1 MASQQQAP
9 GALGT
14 TPKGGVYPKNFVRSQ
29 EHLLQRSDYNP
40 EPTTMP
46 PPTAGLAGAIGERHV
61 ICFVG
66 LPARGKQF
74 MAERLCRYLKFF
86 HGAQCEI
93 FDLANERYGTDES
106 VGDAI
111 TGYLEEEDETAT
123 TQLLRSLEGIDDDSL
138 DRLKKNVD
146 SGKIAIIDTSDAF
159 KTQRRAWS
167 GTSKETRWAMQ
178 KHLAA
183 LRVRVKLLFIEV
195 IVTDARLVRRFLRQR
210 LAPSESSVAQQ
221 KRTTTQKK
229 NNESASK
236 HQRKSKGDAPA
247 AAAAVATTT
256 AADGDV
262 CASSSSSSSSG
273 NGGGGSTQT
282 QQTDA
287 ALEAKVNAALSK
299 INDFG
304 RAYVTIQDDGS
315 EDDLAYVKLINYGD
329 KVVTN
334 KIRGF
339 LLMQIVKYLSHVH
352 PNPRTVYLS
361 RHGQSQYNLVEK
373 IGGNPSLT
381 DSGERY
387 ARWLGA
393 WVPANVW
400 PAKEATL
407 GSSTDFVVRDHRS
420 SEVDVRPRRST
431 VDHAEAE
438 AALVSQAG
446 KEPSPTPTEG
456 GPPNNHPSGSG
467 PDDDGDDDDEAVD
480 PSTGRKLFGR
490 VYNVYDPKEETS
502 RPTIIRPARLWT
514 STLKRT
520 IDTARHVPHP
530 VLELRGGGVWHQML
544 PRVYRNLD
552 EIFAGDY
559 EGMTYDD
566 IEANFG
572 GESILRKKDKLGY
585 RYPRGESYLD
595 LIARL
600 DPLMHELESYVEP
613 LLIVSHQATLRI
625 VYSYLVGLP
634 RAEAPKIEIPLH
646 TVIKLCW
653 DGWQSFSE
661 VRFRFHDDESRGSD
675 ILVSQSDGQQFL

>member
-1 MASQQQAP
+1 MDGLLDAAQKPST
-9 GALGT
+9 LG
-14 TPKGGVYPKNFVRSQ
+14 KYPKNFVVSQ
-29 EHLLQRSDYNP
+29 EHLLRRSEYNP

-86 HGAQCEI
+86 HGAQCKI
-93 FDLANERYGTDES
+93 FDLATIGTDEA

-210 LAPSESSVAQQ
+210 LTPPVVADEPVLE
-221 KRTTTQKK
+221 
-229 NNESASK
+229 ESAAEDSEENPP
-236 HQRKSKGDAPA
+236 GLP
-247 AAAAVATTT
+247 
-256 AADGDV
+256 
-262 CASSSSSSSSG
+262 SSE
-273 NGGGGSTQT
+273 NGKKKQKL
-282 QQTDA
+282 
-287 ALEAKVNAALSK
+287 LEAKVEAALAK
-299 INDFG
+299 ISDFG
-304 RAYVTIQDDGS
+304 RAYVTIQNDGS

-361 RHGQSQYNLVEK
+361 RHGQSQYNVVEK
-373 IGGNPSLT
+373 IGGNPGLT

-387 ARWLGA
+387 SKWLGA
-393 WVPANVW
+393 WVPAKIW
-400 PAKEATL
+400 PAKDGRIVPDDDDDDQCT
-407 GSSTDFVVRDHRS
+407 T
-420 SEVDVRPRRST
+420 RPRRST
-431 VDHAEAE
+431 VAEAD
-438 AALVSQAG
+438 ALVDVPQDPAFL
-446 KEPSPTPTEG
+446 ETPH
-456 GPPNNHPSGSG
+456 HPENS
-467 PDDDGDDDDEAVD
+467 DDSDAVDPDDDDEAVD

-490 VYNVYDPKEETS
+490 VYNVYDVKDQRS

-520 IDTARHVPHP
+520 IDTARHIPHP

-559 EGMTYDD
+559 EGMTYKEV
-566 IEANFG
+566 EARFQ

-600 DPLMHELESYVEP
+600 DPLMHELESYTEP

-625 VYSYLVGLP
+625 IYSYLVGLP
-634 RAEAPKIEIPLH
+634 RADAPKIEVPLH
-646 TVIKLCW
+646 TVIKLSW
-653 DGWQSFSE
+653 DGWQSFQE
-661 VRFRFHDDESRGSD
+661 VRFKFDDQRNASPPSN
-675 ILVSQSDGQQFL
+675 IHS